1 MFCIRPQP
9 LLLQLIT
16 SDISLKRLARVGV
29 GVACIVGA
37 LIVND
42 IDWTAGRAGMLALA
56 LIRPPALC
64 RTLRQRGRGAVCAR
78 QRRRVHQRL
87 YLRRPVCRYS
97 AGLSVATVARGRLR
111 LSRPGGVHRVPTRAG
126 HPRVARWWV
135 LARLAR
141 LVPPTCRGLV
151 LARGND
157 VVALRS
163 SALSGG
169 RRMNAII
176 ATQGLTRE
184 FQVRRRG
191 ALRAR
196 STVTAVDD
204 LTVEIGAGAAVGYI
218 GANGAG
224 KSTTIKMLTGILVPT
239 RGTVQT
245 CGREPMRERRQLAAE
260 VGVVFGQRS
269 QLWWD
274 LPLRESFELLAA
286 IHRCRSPKH
295 GLGQRNSS
303 TIWIWARPSI
313 PRYASCPSANA
324 CAGRS
329 PPPCCIPHPAHPR
342 RADDRA
348 RCVE

>member
-1 MFCIRPQP
+1 
-9 LLLQLIT
+9 
-16 SDISLKRLARVGV
+16 
-29 GVACIVGA
+29 
-37 LIVND
+37 
-42 IDWTAGRAGMLALA
+42 
-56 LIRPPALC
+56 
-64 RTLRQRGRGAVCAR
+64 
-78 QRRRVHQRL
+78 
-87 YLRRPVCRYS
+87 
-97 AGLSVATVARGRLR
+97 
-111 LSRPGGVHRVPTRAG
+111 
-126 HPRVARWWV
+126 
-135 LARLAR
+135 
-141 LVPPTCRGLV
+141 
-151 LARGND
+151 
-157 VVALRS
+157 
-163 SALSGG
+163 
-169 RRMNAII
+169 MNAII

-286 IHRCRSPKH
+286 IHRLPFAEARSRTAQLVDNLDMGATLDTP
-295 GLGQRNSS
+295 GDRR
-303 TIWIWARPSI
+303 RPAAF
-313 PRYASCPSANA
+313 P
-324 CAGRS
+324 G
-329 PPPCCIPHPAHPR
+329 PAHPR